1 MKFFLLPRVN
11 YSRWR
16 ETEAAAEVEAAHFAV
31 IKLGRRKNNNEKLN
45 KSIEL
50 KVSLFRPS
58 TSTAE
63 VDY

>member
-16 ETEAAAEVEAAHFAV
+16 ETEAAAEVEAAHFAA
-31 IKLGRRKNNNEKLN
+31 IKLGRRQNNKEKLN
-45 KSIEL
+45 KTIEL
-50 KVSLFRPS
+50 KVSLFRQS